1 MFSTFINM
9 FRVADIRSKIL
20 FTLGVLII
28 FRLGTFIPVPF
39 TDKNALTMMDE
50 VNSFW
55 VYRYIWWRSV
65 ESDFQSSQWVCFL
78 TLQR

>member
-39 TDKNALTMMDE
+39 TDKNALTMME
-50 VNSFW
+50 CGKLIW
-55 VYRYIWWRSV
+55 VYRY
-65 ESDFQSSQWVCFL
+65 FGG
-78 TLQR
+78 